1 MLAFIWVLIEPQKMK
16 SQVMD
21 NFVNFGPILG
31 HLSLFGAEICQKLTK
46 LKKKKIGLF
55 THVPN
60 TFRKTL
66 VQLVLKIVPRKVPTP
81 TPS

>member
-31 HLSLFGAEICQKLTK
+31 HLSLFGAETRQQLTK
-46 LKKKKIGLF
+46 LKKNWIIYPRTQYLQKNFSSIGF
-55 THVPN
+55 EDSP
-60 TFRKTL
+60 
-66 VQLVLKIVPRKVPTP
+66 
-81 TPS
+81 